1 MQKNKLIVLAMLTMI
16 IVMVMASS
24 VSFATESGQ
33 VNNSVKPNTQTG
45 DTGLSDWDFGKLAS
59 LLVSLV
65 RILTALTGVFFV
77 LMIIIR
83 GWQGMSAL
91 DPRKKAAAWEAV
103 YDDLKW
109 AAIAFGATFL
119 ASMIQSLVK
128 MLQ

>member
-1 MQKNKLIVLAMLTMI
+1 MQRKKLIALAMLLMI
-16 IVMVMASS
+16 MAMIVAPSMV
-24 VSFATESGQ
+24 FADEP
-33 VNNSVKPNTQTG
+33 NNNIKPNTQTG
-45 DTGLSDWDFGKLAS
+45 STGLSDWDFGKLAS